1 MRISDWSSD
10 VCSSDLLAVEIH
22 RIVAPFPR
30 RDHAAIKIED
40 AGQFVPVETRLVR
53 RRARVMRPWGHLP
66 HQALFR
72 LPLRRGASSLA
83 AVSASRSAS
92 SAARRVGKACVSTC
106 WSGLYPY
113 HKKKN

>member
-40 AGQFVPVETRLVR
+40 AGQFVPVETRLVS
-53 RRARVMRPWGHLP
+53 RRARVMRPWGHIP

-72 LPLRRGASSLA
+72 LPLRRGASTRKSVVTGTG
-83 AVSASRSAS
+83 VSVRVDLGG
-92 SAARRVGKACVSTC
+92 RRII
-106 WSGLYPY
+106 
-113 HKKKN
+113 KKKNINKCFLTL